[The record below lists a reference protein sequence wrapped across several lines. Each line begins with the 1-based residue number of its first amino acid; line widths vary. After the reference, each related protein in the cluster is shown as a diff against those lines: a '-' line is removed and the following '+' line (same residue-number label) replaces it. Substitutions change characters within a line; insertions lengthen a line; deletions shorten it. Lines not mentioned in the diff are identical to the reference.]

1 MRDTISI
8 EEFLEKRHFCPVI
21 DVRSPGEYA
30 KAHIPG
36 AINIPLFSDDE
47 RALVGTKYVRESRYN
62 AVIAGL
68 DAVGPKLSSFVNT
81 LQGITPQKDVLVY
94 CWRGGMRSKSM
105 TWLFNL
111 AGFKAKALV
120 GGYKSYRRKAQEYFE
135 SPFNLIVLGGM
146 TGSGKTELLQHLK
159 SKGEQVVD
167 LEGLANHKGSA
178 FGWIGQ
184 EKQPSTEYFENMLF
198 EELLK
203 LDPQKP
209 TWVEDESKSIGTVF
223 VPQQFYQ
230 QMSSSN
236 VISVEIP
243 FEVRVKRLVVDYTSC
258 NPDDLIQSVNRIS
271 KRLGL
276 DKAKQCIE
284 LINQKKF
291 EEAVTISLAYYD
303 KTYRYGLENKIN
315 SPIIVE
321 LTEDIDKN
329 TENLLAQKVLLKNL

>member
-8 EEFLEKRHFCPVI
+8 EDFLQKRNFCPVI
-21 DVRSPGEYA
+21 DVRSPAEYA

-36 AINIPLFSDDE
+36 AINIPLFSDEE

-68 DAVGPKLSSFVNT
+68 DAVGPKLSLFVST
-81 LQGITPQKDVLVY
+81 LQSITSQKEVLVY

-111 AGFKAKALV
+111 SGFKAKALV

-135 SPFNLIVLGGM
+135 SPFKLIVLGGM
-146 TGSGKTELLQHLK
+146 TGSGKTELLRHLK
-159 SKGEQVVD
+159 AKGEQVVD

-184 EKQPSTEYFENMLF
+184 AKQPSTEFFENLLF
-198 EELLK
+198 EELMK
-203 LDPQKP
+203 IDPQKP

-223 VPQQFYQ
+223 VPQHFYH
-230 QMSSSN
+230 QMN
-236 VISVEIP
+236 ACKTISVEVP
-243 FEVRVKRLVVDYTSC
+243 FEIRVKRLVSDYTNC

-276 DKAKQCIE
+276 DKAKQCID

-291 EEAVTISLAYYD
+291 DEAIAISLAYYD
-303 KTYRYGLENKIN
+303 KTYRYGLENKTN
-315 SPIIVE
+315 KPLIVE
-321 LTEDIDKN
+321 LTEDTDKN
-329 TENLLAQKVLLKNL
+329 IESLLAQKALLENL

>member
-1 MRDTISI
+1 MRNTISI
-8 EEFLEKRHFCPVI
+8 EDFLQKRNFCPVI
-21 DVRSPGEYA
+21 DVRSPSEYN

-36 AINIPLFSDDE
+36 AINIPLFSDEE

-68 DAVGPKLSSFVNT
+68 DAVGLKLSTFVNT
-81 LQGITPQKDVLVY
+81 LQSITSQKEVLVY
-94 CWRGGMRSKSM
+94 CWRGGMRSQSM

-120 GGYKSYRRKAQEYFE
+120 GGYKSYRRKAQEYFDK
-135 SPFNLIVLGGM
+135 PFKLIVLGGM

-184 EKQPSTEYFENMLF
+184 EKQPSTEYFENLLF
-198 EELLK
+198 ENLIK
-203 LDPQKP
+203 LDPNLP

-223 VPQQFYQ
+223 VPQQFHL
-230 QMSSSN
+230 QMGLSAT
-236 VISVEIP
+236 ISVEVA
-243 FEVRVKRLVVDYTSC
+243 FETRVKRLVLDYTNC

-276 DKAKQCIE
+276 DKAKHCID

-291 EEAVTISLAYYD
+291 DEAIAISLAYYD
-303 KTYRYGLENKIN
+303 KTYQYGLENKKN
-315 SPIIVE
+315 KPVIVK
-321 LTEDIDKN
+321 LSDDIDEN
-329 TENLLAQKVLLKNL
+329 TENLLKQKVLLENI